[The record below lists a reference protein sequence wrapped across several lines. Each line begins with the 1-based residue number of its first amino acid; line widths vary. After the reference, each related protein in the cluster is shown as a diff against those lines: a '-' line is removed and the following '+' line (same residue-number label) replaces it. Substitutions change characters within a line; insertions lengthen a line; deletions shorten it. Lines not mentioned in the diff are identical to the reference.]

1 MQHAEDNDWNLN
13 ENLAVDLCSSLNR
26 FMQQTGCKNEE
37 IKPSQPPPPYPHH
50 NPQMT
55 ITSTPISSGFITF
68 IFFLILILIFFLAE
82 AQMNRRSNHHL
93 YSSPHLPNP
102 THNSQRLISNIIPS
116 NLPAS
121 SSTRYQ
127 TTNQADSEDFYDTF
141 DWDSIC

>member
-55 ITSTPISSGFITF
+55 ITSTPISS
-68 IFFLILILIFFLAE
+68 AE

-102 THNSQRLISNIIPS
+102 THNSQR
-116 NLPAS
+116 
-121 SSTRYQ
+121 YQ